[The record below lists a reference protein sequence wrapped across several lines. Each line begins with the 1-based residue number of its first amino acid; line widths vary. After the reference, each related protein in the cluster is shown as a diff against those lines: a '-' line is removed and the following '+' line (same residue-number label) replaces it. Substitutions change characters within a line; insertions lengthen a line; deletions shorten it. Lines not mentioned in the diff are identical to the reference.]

1 MAEDSTGKNALYY
14 ALAYG
19 THFIVSQIAKMP
31 SFLYEISSPKVLI
44 PIVQNPEAAS
54 LFSSIIHLID
64 PSATR
69 SCDERGMTLLS
80 IAAEHNNRQIVDQL

>member
-1 MAEDSTGKNALYY
+1 
-14 ALAYG
+14 
-19 THFIVSQIAKMP
+19 MP